1 MNENTEISALL
12 HLIDDPDE
20 EIFSTVSERI
30 VTYGK
35 GIIPNLENL
44 WENSPAEEVQERI
57 EMLIHRLHF
66 SDLANDFKEWNN
78 SAYQDLLLGTLLVA
92 RFQYPDL
99 HTAPVI
105 QEIEKMRRNVWI
117 ELNNFLTPLEQTNVI
132 TSIIY
137 NYYNLKGVEVSYSN
151 PDDFFLHKVIQTKK
165 GNTIANGILYLILTE
180 LLAIPVKAINIP
192 KQFILAFF
200 TEEYSS
206 GIHQEKPE
214 QKISFYIDATT
225 GKMFTHNDLT
235 NYFNRI
241 AVTPKPSF
249 FKPLSHKRIIQ
260 LLLQELAKCF
270 DKPLMQYKKDELLQ
284 LADLLS

>member
-66 SDLANDFKEWNN
+66 SDLVNDFTAWNDN
-78 SAYQDLLLGTLLVA
+78 AHQDLLLGALLAA

-117 ELNNFLTPLEQTNVI
+117 ELNNFLTPLEQANVI
-132 TSIIY
+132 SSIVY

-206 GIHQEKPE
+206 GIHHEKPE

-225 GKMFTHNDLT
+225 GKMFSHNDLT

-241 AVTPKPSF
+241 SVTPLPSF
-249 FKPLSHKRIIQ
+249 FKPMSDKRIIQ

-270 DKPLMQYKKDELLQ
+270 DKPQTEYKQQELLQ
-284 LADLLS
+284 LAELLG